1 MMNVR
6 PIAFAVVV
14 ATVTGHDDLGFT
26 RQACAQSITAATY
39 NIKVAVLPPQIDE
52 FINIRRHLIFESIMA
67 KQPDFMGF
75 QEAYARTTNSEGVTQ
90 QTALGQLFEETKWQY
105 YSWEAENEFN
115 MNPIIVNTNR
125 LNVVAFGVFVVDFEE
140 FLGPEGWMELHDLHE
155 FFHGPH
161 FLGPERYVNWVVA
174 DDIVHGG
181 RAAFLTSHYETFI
194 GWNNQGPEYDKL
206 FQVFSDLV
214 NSCFGYASQQIVT
227 QAELLKKDWGAL
239 EAIIGGDFETPD
251 PELPSQMV
259 FEDAGYAETWR
270 YINGNGQRPT
280 LGIDNMFVMPNAFT
294 INDSYYDQAPYTNDA
309 SDHKP
314 LYAEV
319 TLIQILCAADLNSD
333 GIVDTSDLLEL
344 FAQWGTAGP
353 ADFDGNG
360 VVNTADLLIL
370 FANWG
375 PCK

>member
-1 MMNVR
+1 MLNVR
-6 PIAFAVVV
+6 PIVLVFVI
-14 ATVTGHDDLGFT
+14 ATVASLEEFGFT

-52 FINIRRHLIFESIMA
+52 FVDIRRHLIFESIIA

-105 YSWEAENEFN
+105 YSWETENEFN
-115 MNPIIVNTNR
+115 MNPIIVNTDR

-140 FLGPEGWMELHDLHE
+140 FLGADAWQELHDLHE

-181 RAAFLTSHYETFI
+181 RVAFITSHYETFI
-194 GWNNQGPEYDKL
+194 GWNNQGREYDKL

-214 NSCFGYASQQIVT
+214 NSSFGYASQQIVA
-227 QAELLKKDWGAL
+227 QAELLKEDWGAL

-259 FEDAGYAETWR
+259 FENAGYAETWR
-270 YINGNGQRPT
+270 YINGDGQRPT
-280 LGIDNMFVMPNAFT
+280 LGIDNMFVMPDVFT

-319 TLIQILCAADLNSD
+319 SLIPIVCAADLDGS
-333 GIVDTSDLLEL
+333 GIVDTTDLLIL
-344 FAQWGTAGP
+344 LAQWGTTGS
-353 ADFDGNG
+353 ADFDGDG
-360 VVNTADLLIL
+360 AVGTSDLLVL
-370 FANWG
+370 LANWG
-375 PCK
+375 LC